1 MNEKVILTK
10 QGYADLEKKLD
21 ELKLIKRPEIVER
34 IKEARAQGDLSENA
48 EYEAARNEQSLIEG
62 EIAEIESKLKN
73 ATIIDDTAHTATE
86 GVITGSKVT
95 VKYPGFGRTDKYV
108 IVGTTESGTHDGEYY
123 RISNESPVGRA
134 LLYAKEGDEVTIH
147 APGGV
152 KKAIIVSID

>member
-21 ELKLIKRPEIVER
+21 ELKFEKRPEIVER

-62 EIAEIESKLKN
+62 QIAEIEAKLKN
-73 ATIIDDTAHTATE
+73 ATIIEDGARSED
-86 GVITGSKVT
+86 GVVTGSKVT
-95 VKYPGFGRTDKYV
+95 VNYPELNRTDKYV
-108 IVGTTESGTHDGEYY
+108 IVGTTESGTRDGEYY
-123 RISNESPVGRA
+123 RISNESPVGKA
-134 LLYAKEGDEVTIH
+134 ILYAKVGQTVEVR

-152 KKAIIVSID
+152 KKATIVSID

>member
-1 MNEKVILTK
+1 MNDKVILTK

-21 ELKLIKRPEIVER
+21 ELKLVKRPEIVER

-62 EIAEIESKLKN
+62 EIAEIEAKLKN
-73 ATIIDDTAHTATE
+73 ATIIDDAAHNANE
-86 GVITGSKVT
+86 GVVTGSKVT
-95 VKYPGFGRTDKYV
+95 VNYPELGRTDKYV

-134 LLYAKEGDEVTIH
+134 LLYAKVGQTVEIH
-147 APGGV
+147 APGGT
-152 KKAIIVSID
+152 KKAYIVSID

>member
-21 ELKLIKRPEIVER
+21 ELKFEKRPEIVER

-62 EIAEIESKLKN
+62 QIAEIEAKLKN
-73 ATIIDDTAHTATE
+73 ATIIEDGARSED
-86 GVITGSKVT
+86 GVVTGSKVT
-95 VKYPGFGRTDKYV
+95 VNYPELNRTDKYV
-108 IVGTTESGTHDGEYY
+108 IVGTTESGTRDGEYY
-123 RISNESPVGRA
+123 RISNESPVGKA
-134 LLYAKEGDEVTIH
+134 LLYAKVGQTVEVR

-152 KKAIIVSID
+152 KKATIVSID

>member
-1 MNEKVILTK
+1 MNDKVILTK
-10 QGYADLEKKLD
+10 QGFEDLEKKLD
-21 ELKLIKRPEIVER
+21 ELKLVKRPEIVER

-62 EIAEIESKLKN
+62 EIAEIEAKLKN
-73 ATIIDDTAHTATE
+73 ATIIDDTHTAGD

-95 VKYPGFGRTDKYV
+95 VFYPALNRTDKYV

-134 LLYAKEGDEVTIH
+134 LLYAKVGAEVEIH
-147 APGGV
+147 APGGT
-152 KKAIIVSID
+152 KIAKIVSID

>member
-21 ELKLIKRPEIVER
+21 ELKLVKRPEIVER
-34 IKEARAQGDLSENA
+34 IKEARAQGDLSEHA

-62 EIAEIESKLKN
+62 EIAEIEAKLKN
-73 ATIIDDTAHTATE
+73 ATIIEDGAHGAND

-95 VKYPGFGRTDKYV
+95 VYYPALDRTDKYV

-134 LLYAKEGDEVTIH
+134 LLYAKEGDTIEIH

-152 KKAIIVSID
+152 KQAKIISVR

>member
-1 MNEKVILTK
+1 MNDKVILTK

-21 ELKLIKRPEIVER
+21 ELKLVKRPEIVER

-62 EIAEIESKLKN
+62 EIAEIEAKLKN
-73 ATIIDDTAHTATE
+73 ATIIDDSAYSGHE
-86 GVITGSKVT
+86 VVTGSKVT
-95 VKYPGFGRTDKYV
+95 VEYPELNRMDKYV

-134 LLYAKEGDEVTIH
+134 LLYAKVGDTVEVH

-152 KKAIIVSID
+152 KKAKIVSID